1 MEDFASWQLAEELHL
16 ENIDVESD
24 YHDSYLARRTVDG
37 DVLCDLGHIK
47 VWDYNLRLLPNIEQY
62 DVLIYLLHTC
72 EWKEDRLKCYRK
84 DNGHRLYTAGHIDNN
99 VTKREVEKK
108 VYSLCKTNNSVLL
121 QFLDPPSDDSDTKPL
136 TLTDIAESV
145 KSSDDPLATLHSK
158 ITSLHDSEIIRK
170 IEEITRGQSENQE
183 CSSSRNTYNYTLAHM
198 FPVTLFGLKP
208 LSHDGPLAV
217 MISYCFQ

>member
-1 MEDFASWQLAEELHL
+1 MEDFASWQVDDLKSYLKSKGISSYLYRKHDLVRFCQLAEELHL

-84 DNGHRLYTAGHIDNN
+84 DNGHRLYTAGHIGMLTEQYNGS
-99 VTKREVEKK
+99 RKK

-121 QFLDPPSDDSDTKPL
+121 QFLDPPSDDSDTELDTKPL

-158 ITSLHDSEIIRK
+158 ITSLHDS
-170 IEEITRGQSENQE
+170 
-183 CSSSRNTYNYTLAHM
+183 
-198 FPVTLFGLKP
+198 
-208 LSHDGPLAV
+208 
-217 MISYCFQ
+217 